1 MLECVRK
8 KCTRLFAGA
17 GEKGELSCS
26 PLPPTLEEKKENVRQ
41 TLSQKCDLIKFAPY
55 FDAGERRLF
64 YLSECLLMF
73 ADIFL
78 RSAVVGS
85 VH

>member
-1 MLECVRK
+1 MLKCVRK
-8 KCTRLFAGA
+8 KEMHSSVHGNWREKRRVELF
-17 GEKGELSCS
+17 LLFH
-26 PLPPTLEEKKENVRQ
+26 PLWKKKKKENVRQ

-73 ADIFL
+73 ADISFFF
-78 RSAVVGS
+78 
-85 VH
+85 

>member
-1 MLECVRK
+1 MCPKEMHSSVHGIWREKRRVELFLLFHPLSK
-8 KCTRLFAGA
+8 K
-17 GEKGELSCS
+17 
-26 PLPPTLEEKKENVRQ
+26 KKENVRQ

-73 ADIFL
+73 ADIFFL